1 MAVQN
6 MPFIENM
13 VKRIQNASLLLDTS
27 LGHCFIDGL
36 QHRDASAI
44 YNCLRAYAAI
54 DNTSSAE
61 EIFRSTI
68 VAPFIQKV
76 IPPVSS
82 GTVGGSPGDDLEQDY
97 ERIKQHIEDDCKF
110 LLEISSTGVLVF
122 QSELYCT
129 ALLPEII
136 ILNCIVA
143 SITLLN

>member
-1 MAVQN
+1 MALQN

-36 QHRDASAI
+36 EHRDASAI

-68 VAPFIQKV
+68 VTPFVQKI
-76 IPPVSS
+76 IPSGSS

-122 QSELYCT
+122 LSD
-129 ALLPEII
+129 
-136 ILNCIVA
+136 
-143 SITLLN
+143 